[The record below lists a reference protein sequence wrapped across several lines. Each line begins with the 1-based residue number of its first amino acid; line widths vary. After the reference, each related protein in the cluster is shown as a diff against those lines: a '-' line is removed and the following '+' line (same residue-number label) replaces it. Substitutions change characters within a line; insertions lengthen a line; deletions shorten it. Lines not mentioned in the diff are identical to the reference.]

1 MDEEQTSRL
10 FELADLI
17 LAVGRQ
23 IHASKEFA
31 AGLAADSWTPM
42 ESAVMRFID
51 RNPGTSASAAAEA
64 TQLISSNFSRALR
77 SLEKKDLVRRET
89 DLDDAR
95 RVRLYPTERAH
106 DNLRQLRDLWSRLL
120 DGIAGP
126 DEIDAVNST
135 LRRIE
140 AQLLARAGRG
150 PLGTGDEQV
159 RRRAVVEVDAVAVPA
174 DRDVLAG
181 PADGDAGVGPQAG
194 AVQQGEQGR
203 VGLE

>member
-1 MDEEQTSRL
+1 VDEEQTSRL

-31 AGLAADSWTPM
+31 AESWTPL

-77 SLEKKDLVRRET
+77 GLEKKGLVRREV
-89 DLDDAR
+89 DRHDGR
-95 RVRLYPTERAH
+95 RVRLYPTAQAH
-106 DNLRQLRDLWSRLL
+106 DNLQRLRDVWSRLL
-120 DGIAGP
+120 DGIVP
-126 DEIDAVNST
+126 DPEEVEAVTAT

-140 AQLLARAGRG
+140 TELVERAR
-150 PLGTGDEQV
+150 
-159 RRRAVVEVDAVAVPA
+159 
-174 DRDVLAG
+174 RDT
-181 PADGDAGVGPQAG
+181 
-194 AVQQGEQGR
+194 
-203 VGLE
+203 